1 MEVRSRQD
9 AKSVCIKRRH
19 GAMSA
24 GDVLEEDCFVCY
36 VKAVALIGL
45 RGCGRGEKRRR
56 GGRSLVASALSKI
69 GVGSIEVGELLCDS
83 LDEVLDSTLL
93 RFAISSTQTVT
104 AERAYYK
111 VMEGDPLT
119 DNEERKVWI
128 GDIIDPAP
136 PVGSTASTIGISWTE
151 PCAVEGFF
159 LKMITR
165 QGDGLTDVV
174 TSVPCET
181 GTTQEICLVETTLV
195 YSKEPIKNVMDK
207 PDENREAQ
215 KGKDRRSLTV
225 NALNITYARTLLRRT
240 SSPGLPYEQQTD
252 GEDALSSITLNAAV
266 STIRKEV
273 EADLVHL
280 IGLLPDYCG
289 ISTIFG
295 DGDSGAYALTSA
307 DCVDGLTVGR
317 ELGHNMGCDRD
328 RDTLEDE
335 DEGHAYAY
343 GLRYCTGTNPYVT
356 IMSHE
361 ENCNGGFINYYSN
374 PDVTYFDKPTGTETE
389 NCARRIKETMD
400 TVANYMEAGGDGCV
414 STGDPC
420 TITSDCCDMTCV
432 EGVCGV
438 K

>member
-1 MEVRSRQD
+1 MP
-9 AKSVCIKRRH
+9 
-19 GAMSA
+19 
-24 GDVLEEDCFVCY
+24 DVY
-36 VKAVALIGL
+36 PAVLHLPNAL
-45 RGCGRGEKRRR
+45 
-56 GGRSLVASALSKI
+56 
-69 GVGSIEVGELLCDS
+69 GVGSIVVGELLCDS

-119 DNEERKVWI
+119 DNEERK
-128 GDIIDPAP
+128 
-136 PVGSTASTIGISWTE
+136 
-151 PCAVEGFF
+151 GFF

-181 GTTQEICLVETTLV
+181 GTVQEICLVETTVV
-195 YSKEPIKNVMDK
+195 YSKSTSRVVQDK
-207 PDENREAQ
+207 PDKNRSTS
-215 KGKDRRSLTV
+215 KGKLRRSLTGNGAADATPAIGKLESKTQIDV
-225 NALNITYARTLLRRT
+225 LVLYTAEAMAEMMAT
-240 SSPGLPYEQQTD
+240 SASEMETKLKYYFAEANLGNDNSEIPLEYNVVHVTELPYEQQTD

-295 DGDSGAYALTSA
+295 DGDSDAYALTSA
-307 DCVDGLTVGR
+307 DCVDGLTIGR

-335 DEGHAYAY
+335 DEEHPYAY
-343 GLRYCTGTNPYVT
+343 GLRYCTGTDPYVT

-400 TVANYMEAGGDGCV
+400 TVAKYMEAGGDGCV

-432 EGVCGV
+432 DGVCGV
-438 K
+438 Q